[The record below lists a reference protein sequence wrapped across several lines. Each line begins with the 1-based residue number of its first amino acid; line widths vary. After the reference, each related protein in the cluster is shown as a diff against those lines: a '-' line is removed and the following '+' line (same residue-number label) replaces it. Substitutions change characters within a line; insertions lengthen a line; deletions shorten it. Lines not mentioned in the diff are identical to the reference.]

1 MSRSSPL
8 SEYEDLVVKWKT
20 YLSAFLSKSR
30 RLALEVGDR
39 TQFVV
44 YQSDFMDFYGV
55 YGLRV
60 SLLRLIER

>member
-1 MSRSSPL
+1 M
-8 SEYEDLVVKWKT
+8 
-20 YLSAFLSKSR
+20 SR

-44 YQSDFMDFYGV
+44 YQSDFMDFYGA